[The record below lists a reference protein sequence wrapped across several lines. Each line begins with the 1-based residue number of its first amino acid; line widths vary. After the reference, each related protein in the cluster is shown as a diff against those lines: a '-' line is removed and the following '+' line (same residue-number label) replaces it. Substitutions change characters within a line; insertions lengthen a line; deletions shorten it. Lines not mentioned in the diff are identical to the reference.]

1 MNERWNL
8 DPIYKGFG
16 DAAFGRDVQALEG
29 AVKELEAFAGNLT
42 GEPLD
47 LLKRGLALQERI
59 TELARKLFT
68 FAELRQAADTTDAEA
83 GSQLG
88 RIMGMYSESAAPGA
102 AFEGWYA
109 RLPELDRMIDG
120 FFEGITLA
128 DLLHDSVTA

>member
-68 FAELRQAADTTDAEA
+68 FAELRQAFASVDKVGERYVFNIGGNKYRLIATIAYSIQTVWVKHVLTHAE
-83 GSQLG
+83 
-88 RIMGMYSESAAPGA
+88 YDEGA
-102 AFEGWYA
+102 WK
-109 RLPELDRMIDG
+109 
-120 FFEGITLA
+120 
-128 DLLHDSVTA
+128 